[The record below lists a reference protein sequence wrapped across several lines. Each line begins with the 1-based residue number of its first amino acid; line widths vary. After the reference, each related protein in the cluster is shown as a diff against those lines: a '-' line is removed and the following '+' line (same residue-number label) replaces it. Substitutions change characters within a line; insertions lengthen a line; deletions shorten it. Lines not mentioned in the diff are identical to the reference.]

1 MSTNKSIF
9 KCDICNIYHEMK
21 QEFSYVTQSENIL
34 QFQFIHVH
42 PIQVQ
47 LLANGLFFIIAQH
60 KNFEQLKYNIYTCT
74 RKWGKKH
81 TSGIFIDMNKSLLS
95 FVFLILKDI

>member
-9 KCDICNIYHEMK
+9 NCDICHEMK

-81 TSGIFIDMNKSLLS
+81 MSGIFIDMYKSLLS